1 MYELNI
7 ESSRDQY
14 ETKDKE
20 TEKWARIDVS
30 TEEL

>member
-1 MYELNI
+1 MCELNI
-7 ESSRDQY
+7 ELSRDQR

-20 TEKWARIDVS
+20 TEKWARKDVN